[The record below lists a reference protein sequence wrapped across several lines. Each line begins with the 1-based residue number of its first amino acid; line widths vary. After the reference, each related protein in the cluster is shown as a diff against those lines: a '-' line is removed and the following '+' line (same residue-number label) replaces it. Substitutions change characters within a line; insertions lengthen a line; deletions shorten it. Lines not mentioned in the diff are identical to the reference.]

1 MQKLGDLIIVTVK
14 KAIPGGVIKKGE
26 VTKAVI
32 VRTRKE
38 LRRKDGSYIRFDD
51 NAAVLVNDNKEPQ
64 GTRVFGPV
72 ARELREKDHENII
85 FCTGGYLM
93 KIRQGDTVKV
103 ISGSYNGKEGRV
115 LKVLNSRNRLI
126 VEGINMLKRHM
137 RPNQE
142 NPQGAIVEKEGSI
155 HVSNVQLVSGGVRQ
169 LK

>member
-1 MQKLGDLIIVTVK
+1 
-14 KAIPGGVIKKGE
+14 
-26 VTKAVI
+26 
-32 VRTRKE
+32 
-38 LRRKDGSYIRFDD
+38 
-51 NAAVLVNDNKEPQ
+51 
-64 GTRVFGPV
+64 
-72 ARELREKDHENII
+72 
-85 FCTGGYLM
+85 M

-155 HVSNVQLVSGGVRQ
+155 HVSNVQLSQWR
-169 LK
+169 